1 MFQERYSKFFK
12 DLVAAKD
19 NAHVKQS
26 DLVGKPNPRHWS
38 SPIQSNAE
46 GALF

>member
-26 DLVGKPNPRHWS
+26 DLVGKPNPL
-38 SPIQSNAE
+38 
-46 GALF
+46 ALPYSIKC